1 MVQNYYILWD
11 RTMMQWDSHWRTI
24 NIDKGKIDAWYDFYT
39 RRCTNLAWNLEATLQ
54 WGSTT
59 TYFNT
64 SCMKSI
70 VIITLSI
77 FCLSNLT
84 WAQPDKKE
92 ASMID
97 GALLGPKLI
106 AAKHEFNEN
115 NMRGALT
122 LYREVL
128 DVEPNN
134 YAALYGTAQCHYYL
148 KKYNLALEY
157 LDKAVAIRP
166 NESAETQFFYG
177 QTYHR
182 TGKLDEAIASFQKF
196 TAFQKKTSYEVE
208 LALQFIQECKYAKA
222 MMTNPAPVQVINMG
236 DVVNSRFDD
245 YTPSISSDNKTLLF
259 TSRRNTNGNRI
270 DEKGDYKYFE
280 DIFSSE
286 YDESTGTWS
295 KARAVEGQLNTDT
308 YDAVLSVSP
317 DGNSMFVYKNN
328 TGNAGDIYYSTRNVE
343 SGEWGAAE
351 KLERPINSSYF
362 ESSVTITADGNI
374 LFFISERPEGLGQ
387 GDIYMSEKK
396 NGRWSNP
403 KNLGEII
410 NTESDEKFVFIH
422 PNGKTLYFASNGHR
436 TMGSYDI
443 FKSEWV
449 NGEWSLPVN
458 LGYPINTVNE
468 ESTFSLSADNS
479 RMYLSAELN
488 DSFGER
494 DIYVL
499 DVSQYDLV
507 AKGYDKLSAGQLVC
521 TVRDGKNNTVRG
533 VELQLCDE
541 NGQLISI
548 FSTNK
553 EGVCKITTE
562 GNRNYI
568 VKAVNDKLEMVE
580 YKVNLQLKATGET
593 IIPVEIKI

>member
-1 MVQNYYILWD
+1 
-11 RTMMQWDSHWRTI
+11 MMQWDRHWRTI

-70 VIITLSI
+70 VIITLSV

-182 TGKLDEAIASFQKF
+182 TGKLDEAITSFQNF

-208 LALQFIQECKYAKA
+208 LAMQFIQECKYAKA
-222 MMTNPAPVQVINMG
+222 MMANPAPVQVTNMG

-479 RMYLSAELN
+479 RMYLSAELT

-521 TVRDGKNNTVRG
+521 TVRDEKNNTVRG

>member
-1 MVQNYYILWD
+1 
-11 RTMMQWDSHWRTI
+11 
-24 NIDKGKIDAWYDFYT
+24 
-39 RRCTNLAWNLEATLQ
+39 
-54 WGSTT
+54 
-59 TYFNT
+59 
-64 SCMKSI
+64 MKSI

-182 TGKLDEAIASFQKF
+182 TGKLDEAITSFQNF

-208 LALQFIQECKYAKA
+208 LAMQFIQECKYAKA
-222 MMTNPAPVQVINMG
+222 MMANPAPVQVTNMG

-351 KLERPINSSYF
+351 KLERSINSSYF

-521 TVRDGKNNTVRG
+521 TVRDEKNNTVRG